1 MRTLTKVAATLVPAA
16 MFLTGTNALAQA
28 KFHVGVVTGTV
39 SQSEDDLRGAEA
51 LAKEYGSIKS
61 GGVIQHLTY
70 PDDFMSQQ
78 ETYISSVVSLAD
90 DPLMKA
96 IVVNQAIPG
105 TAEAFKRVKAKRP
118 DIYTLAGEAHEDP
131 QVIASAADFVASQ
144 DFVSRG
150 YTIIWAA
157 KEMGAK
163 TFVHISFPRHMS
175 YETLGRRRTIMEA
188 ACKDLGIQW
197 AFETA
202 PDPTSD
208 VGMAGAQQFILEKV
222 PAWLKKYGPNGEKVA
237 FFCTNDGH
245 TEPLLKRLLESKNG
259 LFVEADLP
267 SPLMGYPGALG
278 LDLSKEMGNFPA
290 ILKKVESSVVS
301 KGGAGR
307 FGTWAFSYG
316 YTVTAGLGE
325 YAIRVAEGK
334 AQKNSLKDVFAA
346 YGKWT
351 PGAKWN
357 GAYYTDAATN
367 VRYRNMILMYMDTYI
382 LGGLKGKQFL
392 PTTTLKVPEKF
403 FNAKAATVAA
413 PAIAAPAG
421 AKTAT
426 VLKRVK
432 LNVRS
437 GPGTTNS
444 IVGTLEPGTPV
455 VIYSTQGDWC
465 KISTTENRWVSA
477 RYLEQ
482 Q

>member
-1 MRTLTKVAATLVPAA
+1 MTRLTKVAAALVPVA
-16 MFLTGTNALAQA
+16 MFFTGSSAFAQA
-28 KFHVGVVTGTV
+28 KMHIGVVTGTV

-51 LAKEYGSIKS
+51 LIKEYGAVKT
-61 GGVIQHLTY
+61 GGMIQHLTY

-78 ETYISSVVSLAD
+78 ETFISSVVSLAD
-90 DPLMKA
+90 DPAMKA
-96 IVVNQAIPG
+96 IVINQAIPG
-105 TAEAFKRVKAKRP
+105 SAEAFKRVHAKRP
-118 DIYTLAGEAHEDP
+118 DIFCLAGEAHEDP
-131 QVIASAADFVASQ
+131 AVIAGSADMVCSQ

-188 ACKDLGIQW
+188 ACKDLGIKW

-222 PAWLKKYGPNGEKVA
+222 PQWIKKYSPNGEKVA

-278 LDLSKEMGNFPA
+278 LDLKAEQGNFPA
-290 ILKKVESSVVS
+290 ILNKVEKAVVA

-325 YAIRVAEGK
+325 YAKRVVEGK
-334 AQKNSLKDVFAA
+334 AQKNSLKDVFAS
-346 YGKWT
+346 YSKWT

-357 GAYYTDAATN
+357 GAYYTDASTG
-367 VRYRNMILMYMDTYI
+367 VRFKNMALMYMDTYI
-382 LGGLKGKQFL
+382 MGGLNGKKFL
-392 PTTTLKVPEKF
+392 PTTSLKVPEK
-403 FNAKAATVAA
+403 
-413 PAIAAPAG
+413 
-421 AKTAT
+421 
-426 VLKRVK
+426 
-432 LNVRS
+432 
-437 GPGTTNS
+437 
-444 IVGTLEPGTPV
+444 
-455 VIYSTQGDWC
+455 
-465 KISTTENRWVSA
+465 
-477 RYLEQ
+477 YLTMKKH
-482 Q
+482 